1 MKVMIVEDHADM
13 RKILKTV
20 VNGLAMDTLEIIECE
35 TGEEAVSSYKIHNPD
50 CVLMD
55 IQLKKMNG
63 FEATKKIYEQDD
75 KAKIIFVSSYDSL
88 QFRKKADALHAL
100 GFVSKDQLS
109 GINPLFQTIK
119 KSLCPKPD
127 IERGTYTN

>member
-1 MKVMIVEDHADM
+1 MKVMIVEDHTDM
-13 RKILKTV
+13 RKILKALVMGMTTEGV
-20 VNGLAMDTLEIIECE
+20 EIIEYE
-35 TGEEAVSSYKIHNPD
+35 SGEEAVLNYKTHHPD
-50 CVLMD
+50 YVLMD

-63 FEATKKIYEQDD
+63 FEATKKIYEEDD
-75 KAKIIFVSSYDSL
+75 KAKIIFVSSHDSL

-109 GINPLFQTIK
+109 GINPLFQTLK
-119 KSLCPKPD
+119 KKLCPKPD